1 MLRPLI
7 RVVSMS
13 DHVFP
18 APWRVENA
26 LSGFRIVDATG
37 RPLCEVHGYERS
49 VAQGANALDLAAAR
63 KIAEGIAL
71 LPDLVRFAISAR
83 DG

>member
-63 KIAEGIAL
+63 KIADGIAL

>member
-1 MLRPLI
+1 VSILI

-13 DHVFP
+13 EHVFP

-37 RPLCEVHGYERS
+37 RPLCEVHGYEQA
-49 VAQGANALDLAAAR
+49 VARNANTLDLAEAR
-63 KIAEGIAL
+63 KIADGIAL
-71 LPDLVRFAISAR
+71 LPELVRFAISTR
-83 DG
+83 QG